1 MSRAEYT
8 VVEATEDQLEV
19 FMERHS
25 AALAEAD
32 EVQNLPSA
40 HLSLSPSLPLPPN
53 PQASP
58 NPYLIPKP

>member
-1 MSRAEYT
+1 

-32 EVQNLPSA
+32 EVRHLTSA
-40 HLSLSPSLPLPPN
+40 HLSLSLPLSLSPSLLLPLN
-53 PQASP
+53 PQAIL
-58 NPYLIPKP
+58 NPKP